1 MNIVKNLL
9 RENLHIESSLLE
21 IKDELDFSAF
31 KMNNTL
37 NGDIWKS
44 EDKIKGPIKNNL
56 IKIAN
61 DYWDSLELDFEYKDI
76 TMTGSLANFNWSRYS
91 DVDLHIIFDINEL
104 GENDEM
110 IKALLDTK
118 TRAWNTEHDIT
129 IKTYDVEIYLQP
141 EDQEHHSTGVYS
153 LLNDEWVTKPEKQV
167 VKLDKENIRKKYK
180 QLVKSVGDI
189 EEKAKASEYEQVI
202 KYVETIKDKIKKMRQ
217 SGLEENG
224 EFSVEN
230 VVFKLLRR
238 NDIIER
244 LGRLQTKAYDDL
256 VSIDEKIS

>member
-31 KMNNTL
+31 KMNSTL

-76 TMTGSLANFNWSRYS
+76 TMTGSLANYNWSRYS
-91 DVDLHIIFDINEL
+91 DIDVHIILDINEL
-104 GENDEM
+104 GENGEM

-118 TRAWNTEHDIT
+118 TRVWNTEHDIT
-129 IKTYDVEIYLQP
+129 IKTYDVELYLQP
-141 EDQEHHSTGVYS
+141 DDIEHHSSGVYS
-153 LLNDEWVTKPEKQV
+153 LLNDEWVVKPEKQV

-180 QLVKSVGDI
+180 QLVKTVKDI
-189 EEKAKASEYEQVI
+189 EEKAKAGEYEQVI
-202 KYVETIKDKIKKMRQ
+202 KSTEAIKVKIKKMRQ

-230 VVFKLLRR
+230 IVFKLLRR
-238 NDIIER
+238 NDIMETINNM
-244 LGRLQTKAYDDL
+244 LTQAYDDSL
-256 VSIDEKIS
+256 TIVEKVK